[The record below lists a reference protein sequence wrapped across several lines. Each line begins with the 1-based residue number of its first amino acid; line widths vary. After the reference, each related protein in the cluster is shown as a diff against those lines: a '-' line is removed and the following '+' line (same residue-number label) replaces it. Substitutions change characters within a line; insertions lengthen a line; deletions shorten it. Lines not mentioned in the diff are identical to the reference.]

1 MISNLEA
8 AKALERAGGTVV
20 ILAPT
25 ANDARL
31 TAEFLR
37 NSRMASTICR
47 TSEDI
52 GREINEQCGCILLA
66 EEALQKETI
75 ARVVE
80 ALDRQPSWS
89 DIPTV
94 IVASG
99 GEASRDRLRQLSFL
113 GPGGNISILER
124 PFRPDTLVSAIA
136 VALKARSRQYEV
148 RDLLNQLG
156 EARDRAESASR
167 AKDDF
172 LATLSHE
179 LRTPLSPILLLA
191 SEGVKNP
198 TYPSEIRASFGVIQ
212 KNVNLE
218 ARLIDDL
225 LDLTR
230 ITRGKL
236 QLQKVVCDLHE
247 IIAEAI
253 GSVRGDA
260 EARKIRL
267 VPRCEAGRVRVIG
280 DPVRLQQI
288 IWNVLRNAVKFSP
301 EGGEVL
307 IETRNEHPDRLRIS
321 VTDFGIGIPTS
332 ELEEIFDAFSQGGHA
347 STPGKVGYP
356 GLGLGLSIA
365 RMLTALHAGTI
376 RARSDGPGKGA
387 VFDIDFPLT
396 DGVPAAAEE
405 MPAASSQPVAQ
416 ASGVRR
422 RILLVEDH
430 LDTLMALSMLLGMH
444 YDIVAAGNA
453 REARAQ
459 ARSASFDLVI
469 SDLGLPD
476 ETGYSLMKFL
486 HKTYRLRGFA
496 LSGYGTEADIARS
509 KAAGFVTHLTKP
521 IEWLPLQQ
529 ALADFFSAPSASL
542 PGKVP
547 DGKLGASGIRS

>member
-1 MISNLEA
+1 MISPPEA
-8 AKALERAGGTVV
+8 TRVLERAGGTVV

-37 NSRMASTICR
+37 SSGMASTICR
-47 TSEDI
+47 TSEEV
-52 GREINEQCGCILLA
+52 GREINERCGCILLA

-75 ARVVE
+75 QRVVE

-99 GEASRDRLRQLSFL
+99 GEATRDRLRHLSFL

-136 VALKARSRQYEV
+136 VALKARARQYEV

-156 EARDRAESASR
+156 EARDKAETASR

-198 TYPSEIRASFGVIQ
+198 AYPNEVRASFGVIQ

-236 QLQKVVCDLHE
+236 QLEKVVCDLHE
-247 IIAEAI
+247 IIEEAM
-253 GSVRGDA
+253 GSVQGDA
-260 EARKIRL
+260 AVRRVRL
-267 VPRCEAGRVRVIG
+267 VSRCKAGRTQVIG

-301 EGGEVL
+301 EGGEVI
-307 IETRNEHPDRLRIS
+307 IETRNERADRIRVNI
-321 VTDFGIGIPTS
+321 TDFGIGIPKS
-332 ELEEIFDAFSQGGHA
+332 ELEEIFNAFSQGGHA

-387 VFDIDFPLT
+387 VFEIDFPVT
-396 DGVPAAAEE
+396 HVAPADAAEKRAE
-405 MPAASSQPVAQ
+405 VSRVADVPS
-416 ASGVRR
+416 ARR

-430 LDTLMALSMLLGMH
+430 RDTLQALSMLLGMH
-444 YDIVAAGNA
+444 YDIVAAGTA

-459 ARSASFDLVI
+459 AHRSSFDLVI
-469 SDLGLPD
+469 SDIGLPD

-486 HKTYRLRGFA
+486 NKTYRLRGFA

-509 KAAGFVTHLTKP
+509 REAGFVGHLTKP
-521 IEWLPLQQ
+521 IEWSPLQR
-529 ALADFFSAPSASL
+529 ALADFFAN
-542 PGKVP
+542 P
-547 DGKLGASGIRS
+547 DCGNGAHGKLGESGSPI